1 MAAAVPK
8 PQSVFVRDATGLVR
22 AFRWYDALILSLAV
36 TGPTYFGI
44 ASQIGYVS
52 PNVPGADFT
61 TSAAIGLLFMI
72 PLGIV
77 YYLFAVSMP
86 RSGGDYVWI
95 GRAIHPVLGF
105 VGGWAM
111 FISFIFLLAGVGAP
125 TWASVVV
132 PVFYETMGYAWHSA
146 GLIAYASSFTTNTIF
161 EYGLL
166 VLIFGTLIT
175 AFGPKVYS
183 RIMLFL
189 AAIIFLGTF
198 IFIGVAAFTSPSSFA
213 NAFNSFTSANGLN
226 ATYNSIITNAGT
238 AGWAYQP
245 VTFGLTLASVPFGVL
260 LFNGFNY
267 SVYVSGEMKD
277 VRKSMLWG
285 VILALV
291 ICGVID
297 IIGLY
302 FGVKMIG
309 YEFNQAAFYLFGKG
323 SSAWPFPGVSP
334 WIALFTPMVINN
346 AYLSTFVQLGW
357 LLFFIWWAAALILA
371 ISRYVFA
378 FSFDRVLPTALADVN
393 QRFHFPLKATALTL
407 GIGIFFL
414 IDFTYLNTYLVAT
427 LNTTA
432 IWAVVW
438 VVVGLA
444 AIVFAVKKKDMA
456 KALPGGPA
464 LLIVFG
470 LLSMIVMSATFYFA
484 ATNSAIGPF
493 TPAAQGLLI
502 GIFISGLVIYAISYY
517 YHKGKNINLDMVL
530 KEIPPE

>member
-1 MAAAVPK
+1 MAATK
-8 PQSVFVRDATGLVR
+8 QSVFVRDATGLVR

-95 GRAIHPVLGF
+95 GRAIHPILGF
-105 VGGWAM
+105 VSGWGM
-111 FISFIFLLAGVGAP
+111 FASFIFLLAGVGAL

-132 PVFYETMGYAWHSA
+132 PVFFVTMGYAWHSA
-146 GLIAYASSFTTNTIF
+146 GLVTYATSFTSGSATVF
-161 EYGLL
+161 GYSVL
-166 VLIFGTLIT
+166 VLVLGALIT

-183 RIMLFL
+183 RIMIVL

-198 IFIGVAAFTSPSSFA
+198 IFIGISATTSPSTFA
-213 NAFNSFTSANGLN
+213 NAFNTFTSTNGLN

-238 AGWAYQP
+238 GGWTYQP
-245 VTFGLTLASVPFGVL
+245 VTTALTLASIPFGVL

-277 VRKSMLWG
+277 VRRSMLWG
-285 VILALV
+285 VLLALL
-291 ICGVID
+291 ICGILD

-309 YEFNQAAFYLFGKG
+309 YEFNQAAFFLFGKG

-346 AYLSTFVQLGW
+346 AYISTFVQLGW

-371 ISRYVFA
+371 ISRYIFA
-378 FSFDRVLPTALADVN
+378 FSFDRVLPTAFADIN
-393 QRFHFPLKATALTL
+393 QRFHFPLKATILTL
-407 GIGIFFL
+407 AIGALFL
-414 IDFTYLNTYLVAT
+414 VDFNFYNTYLLAT

-438 VVVGLA
+438 VIVGLS
-444 AIVFAVKKKDMA
+444 AIVFAFRKKEMA
-456 KALPGGPA
+456 KALPGGPS

-470 LLSMIVMSATFYFA
+470 LLSMIAMSITFYYA
-484 ATNSAIGPF
+484 ATNAAIGPF
-493 TPAAQGLLI
+493 TGAAQGLL
-502 GIFISGLVIYAISYY
+502 GVVFASGLVIYVISYY

>member
-1 MAAAVPK
+1 MAGTK
-8 PQSVFVRDATGLVR
+8 SVFVRDATGLVR

-72 PLGIV
+72 PLGLV

-95 GRAIHPVLGF
+95 GRSIHPILGF

-111 FISFIFLLAGVGAP
+111 FISFIFLLAGVGGP
-125 TWASVVV
+125 TWAGVVV
-132 PVFYETMGYAWHSA
+132 PVFYVTMGYVWHSP
-146 GLIAYASSFTTNTIF
+146 GLVTYATTFTRNTVF

-166 VLIFGTLIT
+166 VIILGALIT

-183 RIMLFL
+183 RIMIFL
-189 AAIIFLGTF
+189 AAIILLGTF
-198 IFIGVAAFTSPSSFA
+198 VFIGVAATTSPTTFA
-213 NAFNSFTSANGLN
+213 NAFNTFTSTNALN
-226 ATYNSIITNAGT
+226 ATYSSIISNAGT

-245 VTFGLTLASVPFGVL
+245 ITTALTLASVPFGVL

-277 VRKSMLWG
+277 VRRSMLWG
-285 VILALV
+285 VLLALL
-291 ICGVID
+291 ICGILD

-309 YEFNQAAFYLFGKG
+309 YEFNQAAFYLFGHG
-323 SSAWPFPGVSP
+323 SSAWPFPGISP

-378 FSFDRVLPTALADVN
+378 FSFDRVLPTAFADVN

-407 GIGIFFL
+407 GIGILFL
-414 IDFTYLNTYLVAT
+414 IDFTYLQSYLVAT

-438 VVVGLA
+438 VVVGLS
-444 AIVFAVKKKDMA
+444 AIVFAVKKKEMA
-456 KALPGGPA
+456 KALPGGPV
-464 LLIVFG
+464 LLMVFG
-470 LLSMIVMSATFYFA
+470 LLSMLAMGATFYYA

-493 TPAAQGLLI
+493 TTSAQGLL
-502 GIFISGLVIYAISYY
+502 GVVFASGLVIYIISYY
-517 YHKGKNINLDMVL
+517 YHKAHNINLDLVL